1 MTRVIA
7 IESRRG
13 AEDPRAHALGEHV
26 SRALGTP
33 TSARSVRLFATT
45 HQEVSDLE
53 LAAFARGALAD
64 PLVDDVEVSAL
75 LSPLGAKSYVH
86 LARLPGLT
94 DDEARSAELSWAL
107 VRGEPATDGATFF
120 AQELVVFDEALSPAT
135 LERLARD
142 VLGNPNVHELS
153 WGHLPFVPVA
163 PKRVSLAAH
172 ARVLAVPL
180 PDSDEALVALSK
192 ARSLGLSLVELS
204 AIAAHLAE
212 PEVARARAANGLPEA
227 PTDCELE
234 IFAQTWSEHCKHKE
248 FGATIAIDDR
258 ERGEARTLRS
268 LFKTCVAGPTREVCA
283 TLEAR
288 GQGFVVVVFDDNAGI
303 VRVDETKNL
312 TLKVET
318 HNSPSALDPYGGAI
332 TGVLGCNRDAVG
344 TGRGGGRLY
353 FNTDVLCFGTPS
365 YAEPL
370 LPGQLHPARV
380 FEGVVAGVRDGGNKS
395 GVPTVNG
402 ALVFDDRYAGKPLVF
417 CGSAALVPASVSVDG
432 VSLPAWKK
440 DVRVGD
446 HIVTMGGRVGQDGI
460 HGATFSSSEL
470 GEGQTRGVVQVGS
483 PFTQKLVVDLLEE
496 ASARGLVAG
505 VNDSGA
511 GGLSSSAGELARLTG
526 GARIDTSLVPLKY
539 PGLRPWEIF
548 VSESQE
554 RMTLAV
560 RPEHLAPLL
569 TLAAERGVE
578 ARAIGEFTA
587 TGQLEVV
594 FGTVPVA
601 SLSLAFLH
609 DGVPPLS
616 LSAIVESPRSRPCQ
630 LHARSLGPLLLDVL
644 ASPNV
649 CSREATVRAYD
660 HEVKGKTVVKP
671 HMGVAGHAPQD
682 AAVLLV
688 DHEGH
693 EGVAVANGI
702 CPRYGDLDPYAM
714 AQGAFDEAV
723 RSLVSVGAR
732 LPGDARGP
740 FEFFAGCDNFC
751 VPDSVFHP
759 ETNPDGREKL
769 GKLVRIAEGLAEMV
783 RAFEV
788 PLVSGKDSMKNDLR
802 AGGRKISAPPTL
814 LVTMVAKVRDVRRV
828 VTSEWKRP
836 GDVVF
841 LVGETHD
848 ELGRS
853 IALSVLRDE
862 GGLAPRVRVPETR
875 ALYTL
880 MTTAHERRLLAS
892 SHDLSDGG
900 LAVALAECCIGAGL
914 GARVHSG
921 ADTLP
926 AFSALFSE
934 SHARFVV
941 SVPAARA
948 DEASALFGDRAS
960 RLGEVGGDALEIT
973 WRGEH
978 TLRLA
983 VADLARAWQRGPQ

>member
-7 IESRRG
+7 IASRRG
-13 AEDPRAHALGEHV
+13 ADDPRARALGDHV
-26 SRALGTP
+26 SRALGART
-33 TSARSVRLFATT
+33 TARSVRVFATT
-45 HQEVSDLE
+45 HQEASDEE
-53 LAAFARGALAD
+53 LASFARDALAD
-64 PLVDDVEVSAL
+64 PLVDDVEVTARL
-75 LSPLGAKSYVH
+75 APRGAHGYVH

-107 VRGEPATDGATFF
+107 VHGEAPPDAATFF
-120 AQELVVFDEALSPAT
+120 TQELVVFDEALPVET
-135 LERLARD
+135 LARLARD
-142 VLGNPNVHELS
+142 VLGNPNVHALS
-153 WGHLPFVPVA
+153 WGELPFVPVT

-172 ARVLAVPL
+172 ARVEAVPL
-180 PDSDEALVALSK
+180 PDTDEALLALSK
-192 ARSLGLSLVELS
+192 QRALGLSLAELR
-204 AIAAHLAE
+204 AIDAHLAE
-212 PEVARARAANGLPEA
+212 PEVARARAAAGLPAA

-234 IFAQTWSEHCKHKE
+234 IFAQSWSEHCKHKE
-248 FGATIAIDDR
+248 FNATIAVDDR
-258 ERGEARTLRS
+258 ERGEARSLRS
-268 LFKTCVAGPTREVCA
+268 LFKTCVSGPTREVCA
-283 TLEAR
+283 KLEAR
-288 GQGFVVVVFDDNAGI
+288 GQGFVVVVFDDNAGV
-303 VRVDETKNL
+303 VRVDEDRNL

-332 TGVLGCNRDAVG
+332 TGILGCNRDAVG

-353 FNTDVLCFGTPS
+353 FNTDVLCFGTPT
-365 YAEPL
+365 YADPL

-402 ALVFDDRYAGKPLVF
+402 ALVFDDRYSGKPLVF
-417 CGSAALVPASVSVDG
+417 CGSAALVPARVSVDG
-432 VSLPAWKK
+432 QALPAWRK
-440 DVRVGD
+440 DVRPGD
-446 HIVTMGGRVGQDGI
+446 HIVTVGGRVGQDGI

-470 GEGQTRGVVQVGS
+470 GEGQSRGVVQVGS

-496 ASARGLVAG
+496 ASALGLVAG

-539 PGLRPWEIF
+539 PGLLPWEIF

-560 RPEHLAPLL
+560 RPQHLARLL
-569 TLAAERGVE
+569 SLAGERGVE
-578 ARAIGEFTA
+578 ARAIGEFTS

-594 FGTVPVA
+594 FGEVPVA
-601 SLSLAFLH
+601 SLSLAFLD
-609 DGVPPLS
+609 DGAPPLS
-616 LSAIVESPRSRPCQ
+616 LSAIVEAPRSRPCRA
-630 LHARSLGPLLLDVL
+630 HDRSLGPLLLEVL

-649 CSREATVRAYD
+649 CSREEIVRAYD

-671 HMGVAGHAPQD
+671 YMGVTGHAPQD

-688 DHEGH
+688 DHAGH
-693 EGVAVANGI
+693 EGVAVASGI
-702 CPRYGDLDPYAM
+702 CPRYGDLDPFAM

-732 LPGDARGP
+732 LPGDAEGP
-740 FEFFAGCDNFC
+740 FELFCGCDTFC

-759 ETNPDGREKL
+759 EGNPDGREKL

-828 VTSEWKRP
+828 VTSEWKRA
-836 GDVVF
+836 GDAIF

-880 MTTAHERRLLAS
+880 MTAAHERRLLAS

-926 AFSALFSE
+926 ALSALFSE

-948 DEASALFGDRAS
+948 GEAAALFGDRAA
-960 RLGEVGGDALEIT
+960 RLGEVGGDTLEVL
-973 WRGEH
+973 WRGAPVV
-978 TLRLA
+978 RLP
-983 VADLARAWQRGPQ
+983 VADLARAWQRGLL